1 MQPRPSFDPE
11 LLIIIAISIVAILG
25 LGWIFLTNYRG
36 ESSLPPTVEPTGIP
50 VQVTPHETEAPSP
63 PRSATST
70 LEERPPT
77 ATETSPASYPGPP
90 AETLPAEGTPTI
102 EILPALSTTP
112 EPDQDQ
118 PLAPRKYDDTDPNI
132 AYDRFWTFAMNSG
145 TKFAYKG
152 TLHISNSIGN
162 ELSFRFTGQRFNLGY
177 QRGKNFGTVTVLIDD
192 QPYSFHEQAFGNIW
206 RSPQLSP
213 GVHSVRLIHEN
224 GESVNLDYIE
234 ILG

>member
-25 LGWIFLTNYRG
+25 LGWSFLTNDR
-36 ESSLPPTVEPTGIP
+36 SDSALPPTLEPTGIP
-50 VQVTPHETEAPSP
+50 INVTPRETEVLSSP
-63 PRSATST
+63 PSATPAP
-70 LEERPPT
+70 EQKPPT
-77 ATETSPASYPGPP
+77 ATRTSSVSYPGPP

-102 EILPALSTTP
+102 ESLPALSTTP
-112 EPDQDQ
+112 EPDQAQ
-118 PLAPRKYDDTDPNI
+118 PLLPRKYDDTDPNI
-132 AYDRFWTFAMNSG
+132 AYDRFWTFHMNSG

-162 ELSFRFTGQRFNLGY
+162 EVSFLFTGQGFNLGY

-213 GVHSVRLIHEN
+213 GIHSVRLIHEN

>member
-1 MQPRPSFDPE
+1 MRPHPSFDPE
-11 LLIIIAISIVAILG
+11 LLIIIAISTIAILG
-25 LGWIFLTNYRG
+25 LAWIFLTNHPS
-36 ESSLPPTVEPTGIP
+36 ELALTPTLEPTGTSAD
-50 VQVTPHETEAPSP
+50 VTPLRTQVVSRTP
-63 PRSATST
+63 SATST
-70 LEERPPT
+70 LEERSPT

-112 EPDQDQ
+112 EPDQAE
-118 PLAPRKYDDTDPNI
+118 PLSPRKYDDTDPNI
-132 AYDRFWTFAMNSG
+132 AYDRFWTFEMNSG

-162 ELSFRFTGQRFNLGY
+162 EVSFRFTGQRFNLGY

-234 ILG
+234 ILD